1 VRPVVAAALACLAGV
16 ALAQPAAQP
25 DEAPLRLR
33 ATPMLAEKL
42 PPGQPSAIFV
52 SGDEITGRAD
62 LETTVQGHAELRR
75 PGLAVGRHARLRPGH
90 GRGDGHRP
98 RAGQPKGDRY
108 TAREGQLQVDAF
120 EGFLLQ
126 PTYRLLVNDAHG
138 DAARIDFQD
147 RDRATLT
154 EANYTTCVRPGPT
167 GCPTGSC
174 APTS

>member
-16 ALAQPAAQP
+16 ALAQPAAP
-25 DEAPLRLR
+25 DAPLRLR

-62 LETTVQGHAELRR
+62 LETTVKAMPSCAARAWRCGPTRSASTRARTWRR
-75 PGLAVGRHARLRPGH
+75 
-90 GRGDGHRP
+90 HRP

-154 EANYTTCVRPGPT
+154 RPTTPPACGPGPT

>member
-1 VRPVVAAALACLAGV
+1 MRPVVAAALACLAGV

-75 PGLAVGRHARLRPGH
+75 PGLAVWGDTLGFDQGTDVATAIGH
-90 GRGDGHRP
+90 VRVNS
-98 RAGQPKGDRY
+98 KGDRY
-108 TAREGQLQVDAF
+108 TAREGQLQVDA
-120 EGFLLQ
+120 
-126 PTYRLLVNDAHG
+126 
-138 DAARIDFQD
+138 D
-147 RDRATLT
+147 RKS
-154 EANYTTCVRPGPT
+154 VV
-167 GCPTGSC
+167 
-174 APTS
+174 